1 MRNKSLKNSYNL
13 SSMGGRLKAWRKSL
27 SLRLTDVSKMIDVSQ
42 GSLSDL
48 ENDNCMPSATTL
60 TNLCLYTEMDI
71 YWLLTGKEIDD
82 VKTEGDSGLSQKYS
96 ALISQD
102 QELKDNI
109 GRLIRISRYGDPA
122 AKAHLSGF
130 LTGADPQKNQG
141 SLS

>member
-1 MRNKSLKNSYNL
+1 
-13 SSMGGRLKAWRKSL
+13 MGGRLKAWRKSL

>member
-1 MRNKSLKNSYNL
+1 MRKKSPKNSYSL
-13 SSMGGRLKAWRKSL
+13 STMGGRLKAWRKSL
-27 SLRLTDVSKMIDVSQ
+27 GLRLTDVSKMIDVSQ

-71 YWLLTGKEIDD
+71 YWLLTGKEIAD
-82 VKTEGDSGLSQKYS
+82 VKTKDDSGLSQKYS

-109 GRLIRISRYGDPA
+109 DRLIRISRYGDPV
-122 AKAHLSGF
+122 AKARLVGF
-130 LTGADPQKNQG
+130 LTGADPQK
-141 SLS
+141 SKVD